1 MICQTLALIVFFANT
16 LSSEALQA
24 SFGYKTCTY
33 GKLDPTGVY
42 NCPPD
47 WVCKRRFNKPKPK
60 PTPRPKSTTLKPYHV
75 IT

>member
-1 MICQTLALIVFFANT
+1 MICLAYALIVFFANT

-24 SFGYKTCTY
+24 SFGYKYCTY

-47 WVCKRRFNKPKPK
+47 WVCKRILPKPK
-60 PTPRPKSTTLKPYHV
+60 PTPAPKRTTTTLKPYHV